1 MQLPHKH
8 LNTLRYEQSAQWIPE
23 EFAGQETT
31 NFRYIPELTEAYKR
45 RILDYLEDA
54 EFRESIVNFC
64 PRKHDEAAWTVKDED
79 SAFVEMMGDLS
90 PEKSRAA
97 SRIVDEHLAKNLSE
111 GVLIY
116 PSKLRQA
123 NLDRLQ
129 KKWPTRLVEY
139 EGETNV
145 HYDVQCG
152 ASLAVID
159 TKEPSLHVHNGSRLV
174 ICISETGTLDLP
186 GKTSMLKQW
195 DATWMPPYT
204 LHSFHG
210 RFLAFHTSEAG
221 FEHPEALLPYRED

>member
-1 MQLPHKH
+1 M
-8 LNTLRYEQSAQWIPE
+8 
-23 EFAGQETT
+23 GQETT
-31 NFRYIPELTEAYKR
+31 NFRYIPELTEGYKR
-45 RILDYLEDA
+45 KILDLVEDA
-54 EFRESIVNFC
+54 ELRDSVISFC
-64 PRKHDEAAWTVKDED
+64 PQRGDKDLWNIRDED
-79 SAFVEMMGDLS
+79 AAFVEMIGELPS
-90 PEKSRAA
+90 EKSRAA
-97 SRIVDEHLAKNLSE
+97 SRIVDEHLAKNLGQ
-111 GVLIY
+111 GVLTY

-123 NLDRLQ
+123 DLERLQ

-145 HYDVQCG
+145 HYDVLGG

-174 ICISETGTLDLP
+174 ICVSETGTLELP
-186 GKTSMLKQW
+186 GKTSTLKQW

-221 FEHPEALLPYRED
+221 FDHPEVLLPFKSKT